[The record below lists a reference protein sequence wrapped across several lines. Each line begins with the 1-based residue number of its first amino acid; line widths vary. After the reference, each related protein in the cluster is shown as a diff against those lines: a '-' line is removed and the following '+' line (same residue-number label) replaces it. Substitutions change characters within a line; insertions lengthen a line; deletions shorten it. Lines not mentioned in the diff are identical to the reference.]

1 MTAGRQRLGA
11 RGELLAARWY
21 RDQGYAVVSTNWR
34 CSSGELDLVLRRGS
48 VLVFAEVKTRSS
60 HRFGHPFEAITP
72 SKQVRIR
79 RLAAMFMRECDERA
93 PTVRFDAV
101 AVVGNEVEVAE
112 AAF

>member
-1 MTAGRQRLGA
+1 MTAGRKRLGA
-11 RGELLAARWY
+11 RGEVLAARWY
-21 RDQGYAVVSTNWR
+21 HAEGYSVVATNWR
-34 CSSGELDLVLRRGS
+34 CASGELDLVLRRGPE
-48 VLVFAEVKTRSS
+48 LVFAEVKTRSS

-79 RLAAMFMRECDERA
+79 RLAALFMSESGERA

-101 AVVGNEVEVAE
+101 AVVGNEVEVAQ